1 MSAGTKS
8 DASLFERFARVAA
21 EQADRPAV
29 IDGDR
34 VTPYHELHRR
44 VLATASHM
52 RRAGVAKGDRVGILL
67 PNSLEFVVGYFAIL
81 GCGGIVV
88 PLNEQYQSKELRYF
102 FEACGIR
109 MIFCS
114 EEAVALCNTVAQ
126 ECAVKPL
133 IVAANPDAGFFA
145 CDEETAAGF
154 SPVEISAEEP
164 LMIQFSSGSTGRPK
178 RISRTHGNLLF
189 ELDSLQATLEVCPE
203 DRFLGVA
210 PFSHVNGLVR
220 SMLTSI
226 CCGATLFPL
235 AKYERHNVTRVIEQE
250 RITVFIAVPFM
261 FSMLALMNLREK
273 PDFSSLRLCVSASA
287 PMPENLNREF
297 EARFGCYVRQLYG
310 STETGTISVNL
321 SSEIEASLKTV
332 GTPIRGVEVEVFS
345 DAGEQLPAGQTG
357 ELAVRSAGVVRA
369 YEDLPEVNREVFRG
383 GFFFTGDLG
392 TKSPDGQIAL
402 LGRKKFFINKGGYKI
417 NPADIE
423 EVLESH
429 PDVLEVAV
437 VGVPTAMGDEKV
449 KAVVVSRGGCDEA
462 SLVDHCRGKIA
473 DFKIPS
479 VIEFRESLP
488 KTSTGKIR
496 KALLVE

>member
-1 MSAGTKS
+1 MIAERGI
-8 DASLFERFARVAA
+8 DGSLFERFARVAA

-34 VTPYHELHRR
+34 VIPYSELHRR
-44 VLATASHM
+44 VLATASQM
-52 RRAGVAKGDRVGILL
+52 SQAGVAKGDRVGILL
-67 PNSLEFVVGYFAIL
+67 PNSLEFVIGYFAIL

-88 PLNEQYQSKELRYF
+88 PLNDQYQSKELRYF
-102 FEACGIR
+102 FEACKIR
-109 MIFCS
+109 MILCA
-114 EEAVALCNTVAQ
+114 EESVPLCKSVAQ
-126 ECAVKPL
+126 ECVVKPL
-133 IVAANPDAGFFA
+133 IIPANPDSGFFA
-145 CDEETAAGF
+145 VDEGSASGF
-154 SPVEISAEEP
+154 TPAKVLMEEP
-164 LMIQFSSGSTGRPK
+164 LMIQFSSGSTGIPK
-178 RISRTHGNLLF
+178 RISRTHANLLF
-189 ELDSLQATLEVCPE
+189 ELDSLEATLGVCPE

-235 AKYERHNVTRVIEQE
+235 AKYERQRVIRVIEQQ
-250 RITVFIAVPFM
+250 RITVCIAVPFM
-261 FSMLALMNLREK
+261 FSMLALMNVREK
-273 PDFSSLRLCVSASA
+273 PDFSSLRLCISASA
-287 PMPENLNREF
+287 PMPENLNRNF
-297 EARFGCYVRQLYG
+297 EARFGRYVRQLYG

-321 SSEIEASLKTV
+321 SSKIEASLKTV

-345 DAGEQLPAGQTG
+345 DAGDLLAPGQTG
-357 ELAVRSAGVVRA
+357 ELAVRSPGVVRA
-369 YEDLPEVNREVFRG
+369 YEDLPEVNRDAFRG

-392 TKSPDGQIAL
+392 TKSSDGQISL

-449 KAVVVSRGGCDEA
+449 KAVVVSRGECDEA

-496 KALLVE
+496 KTLLVD